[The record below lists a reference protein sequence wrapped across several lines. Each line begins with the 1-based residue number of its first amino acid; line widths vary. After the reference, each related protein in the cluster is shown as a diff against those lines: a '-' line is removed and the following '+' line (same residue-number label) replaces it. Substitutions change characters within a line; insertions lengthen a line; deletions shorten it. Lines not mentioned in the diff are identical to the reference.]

1 MKRSLT
7 KRLAALAL
15 AALLAVSAT
24 ACSGNGAASGSG
36 SQNSSQSTSGS
47 QTETSGPIVL
57 TDQAGREVTLEG
69 PAQTLVSCYYITT
82 YATIALGV
90 DDRVVG
96 LENKPESRPIYQM
109 AAPELLEQASVGSL
123 KEFNVEAAAALDPDL
138 VIMPLKLQD
147 YAAALEEL
155 DIPVLI
161 VNPESH
167 DLLVEMLTLI
177 GQACGVEDRAKELTD
192 YYGEQLSRME
202 ELTKDCEESVV
213 YMGANS
219 TYLETA
225 PNDMYQS
232 TLIDIAGGVNAAGEM
247 EGDYW
252 TQVSYES
259 LLAMAPDVFIIPTAA
274 EYTVDDVKNDPQLS
288 QLPAVVNDAVYA
300 MPKGIEEWD
309 SPIPSGILG
318 TMWLTSV
325 LHPDVYSFETFVSD
339 AQDFYQTFYG
349 FDIDTSLIT
358 K

>member
-1 MKRSLT
+1 MKQSLT
-7 KRLAALAL
+7 KRLTALAL

-24 ACSGNGAASGSG
+24 GCSGGNSSGSSTGSQSESQSG
-36 SQNSSQSTSGS
+36 SQNQQSST
-47 QTETSGPIVL
+47 IVL

-123 KEFNVEAAAALDPDL
+123 KEFNVEAAAALEPDL

-147 YAAALEEL
+147 YAGALEEL
-155 DIPVLI
+155 GIPVLM

-167 DLLVEMLTLI
+167 ELLVEMLTLI

-192 YYGEQLSRME
+192 YYEKQIARME
-202 ELTKDCEESVV
+202 ELTEGCEEPVV

-219 TYLETA
+219 TYLNTA
-225 PNDMYQS
+225 PKDMYQS

-252 TQVSYES
+252 TQVSYET
-259 LLAMAPDVFIIPTAA
+259 LLAMEPDVFIIPTAA

-325 LHPDVYSFETFVSD
+325 LHPDVYPFETFVSD

-349 FDIDTSLIT
+349 FEIDTSLIT

>member
-1 MKRSLT
+1 M
-7 KRLAALAL
+7 
-15 AALLAVSAT
+15 
-24 ACSGNGAASGSG
+24 
-36 SQNSSQSTSGS
+36 
-47 QTETSGPIVL
+47 
-57 TDQAGREVTLEG
+57 
-69 PAQTLVSCYYITT
+69 
-82 YATIALGV
+82 
-90 DDRVVG
+90 
-96 LENKPESRPIYQM
+96 
-109 AAPELLEQASVGSL
+109 GSL
-123 KEFNVEAAAALDPDL
+123 KEFNVEACAALDPDL

-147 YAAALEEL
+147 YVSALEEL
-155 DIPVLI
+155 GIPVLV

-192 YYGEQLSRME
+192 YYEEQITRME
-202 ELTKDCEESVV
+202 ELTQGCEEPVV

-219 TYLETA
+219 TYLNTA
-225 PNDMYQS
+225 PKDMYQS
-232 TLIDIAGGVNAAGEM
+232 TLIDIAGGVNAVGEM

-252 TQVSYES
+252 TQVSYET

-274 EYTVDDVKNDPQLS
+274 EYTVEDVMNDPQLS
-288 QLPAVVNDAVYA
+288 QLPAVVNGAVYA

-339 AQDFYQTFYG
+339 AQNFYKTFYG
-349 FDIDTSLIT
+349 FDIDASLIT

>member
-24 ACSGNGAASGSG
+24 ACGGNGAASGSG
-36 SQNSSQSTSGS
+36 SQDSAQNTSGS

-177 GQACGVEDRAKELTD
+177 GKACGVEERAKELTD

-202 ELTKDCEESVV
+202 ELTKDSEEPVV

-225 PNDMYQS
+225 PKDMYQS

-339 AQDFYQTFYG
+339 AQDFYKTFYG

>member
-7 KRLAALAL
+7 KQLAALAL
-15 AALLAVSAT
+15 AAVLAVSST
-24 ACSGNGAASGSG
+24 ACSQTSSGSG
-36 SQNSSQSTSGS
+36 SQSGSQSTIGS

-109 AAPELLEQASVGSL
+109 AAPELLEQTSVGTL
-123 KEFNVEAAAALDPDL
+123 KEFNVEATAALNPDL
-138 VIMPLKLQD
+138 VIMPLKLQS
-147 YAAALEEL
+147 YVSALEKL

-177 GQACGVEDRAKELTD
+177 GKACGVEDRAKELTD
-192 YYGEQLSRME
+192 YYGEQLARME
-202 ELTKDCEESVV
+202 ELTKDCEEPVV

-225 PNDMYQS
+225 PKDMYQS
-232 TLIDIAGGVNAAGEM
+232 TLIDIAGGVNAAGEL

-259 LLAMAPDVFIIPTAA
+259 LLAMAPDVFILPTAA

>member
-15 AALLAVSAT
+15 AAVLAVSAT
-24 ACSGNGAASGSG
+24 ACSQTSSGSG
-36 SQNSSQSTSGS
+36 SQSGSQSTRGS

-57 TDQAGREVTLEG
+57 TDQAGREVTLDG

-109 AAPELLEQASVGSL
+109 AAPELLEQTSVGTL
-123 KEFNVEAAAALDPDL
+123 KEFNVEATAALDPDL
-138 VIMPLKLQD
+138 VIMPLKLRD
-147 YAAALEEL
+147 YADALEEL

-177 GQACGVEDRAKELTD
+177 GKACGVEDRAKELTD
-192 YYGEQLSRME
+192 YYGEQLARME
-202 ELTKDCEESVV
+202 ELTKDCEEPVV

-225 PNDMYQS
+225 PKDMYQS

-252 TQVSYES
+252 TQVSYET
-259 LLAMAPDVFIIPTAA
+259 LLAMAPNVFILPTAA

-325 LHPDVYSFETFVSD
+325 LHPDVYPFETFVSD

>member
-1 MKRSLT
+1 MKRSL

-15 AALLAVSAT
+15 AAVLAVSAT
-24 ACSGNGAASGSG
+24 ACGGNGAASGSG
-36 SQNSSQSTSGS
+36 SQNGSQSTSGS
-47 QTETSGPIVL
+47 QAETSGPIVL
-57 TDQAGREVTLEG
+57 TDQAGRTVTLDG

-109 AAPELLEQASVGSL
+109 AAPELLDQASVGSL

-147 YAAALEEL
+147 YAGALEEL
-155 DIPVLI
+155 GIPVLM

-177 GQACGVEDRAKELTD
+177 GQACGVENRAKELTD
-192 YYGEQLSRME
+192 YYEEELSRME
-202 ELTKDCEESVV
+202 ELTKGQEKPVV
-213 YMGANS
+213 YMGGNS
-219 TYLETA
+219 TYLNTA
-225 PNDMYQS
+225 PKDMYQS

-325 LHPDVYSFETFVSD
+325 LHPDVYPFETFVSD

-349 FDIDTSLIT
+349 FTIDPSLIT

>member
-15 AALLAVSAT
+15 AAVLAVSAT
-24 ACSGNGAASGSG
+24 ACGQTSSGSG
-36 SQNSSQSTSGS
+36 SQSGSQSTSGS
-47 QTETSGPIVL
+47 QTETSAPIVL
-57 TDQAGREVTLEG
+57 TDQAGRKVALEG

-109 AAPELLEQASVGSL
+109 AAPELLEQTSVGTL

-138 VIMPLKLQD
+138 VIMPLKLQS
-147 YAAALEEL
+147 YVSALEKL

-167 DLLVEMLTLI
+167 AQLVEMLTLI
-177 GQACGVEDRAKELTD
+177 GQACGVEDRAKELTE
-192 YYGEQLSRME
+192 YYEDQLTRME
-202 ELTKDCEESVV
+202 ELTAECEEPVV

-219 TYLETA
+219 TYLQTA
-225 PNDMYQS
+225 PKDMYQS
-232 TLIDIAGGVNAAGEM
+232 TLIDMAGGVNAAGEM

-259 LLAMAPDVFIIPTAA
+259 LLAMAPDVFILPTAA

-288 QLPAVVNDAVYA
+288 QLPAVVNGAVYA

-325 LHPDVYSFETFVSD
+325 LHPDVYPFETFVSD
-339 AQDFYQTFYG
+339 ARDFYKTFYG

>member
-24 ACSGNGAASGSG
+24 ACSQNSATSG
-36 SQNSSQSTSGS
+36 SQNGSQSTSGS

-90 DDRVVG
+90 DNRVVG

-109 AAPELLEQASVGSL
+109 AAPELLEQASVGTL

-138 VIMPLKLQD
+138 VIMPLKLQN
-147 YAAALEEL
+147 YVSALEEL
-155 DIPVLI
+155 NIPVLI

-177 GQACGVEDRAKELTD
+177 GKACGVEDRAKELTD

-202 ELTKDCEESVV
+202 ELTKDCEEPVV

-225 PNDMYQS
+225 PKDMYQS
-232 TLIDIAGGVNAAGEM
+232 TLIDIAGGVNAAGEL

-259 LLAMAPDVFIIPTAA
+259 LLAMAPDVFILPTAA

-325 LHPDVYSFETFVSD
+325 LHPDVYPFETFVSD
-339 AQDFYQTFYG
+339 AQDFYKTFYG
-349 FDIDTSLIT
+349 FNIDTSLIT

>member
-7 KRLAALAL
+7 KQLAALAL
-15 AALLAVSAT
+15 AAVLAVSST
-24 ACSGNGAASGSG
+24 ACSQTSSGSG
-36 SQNSSQSTSGS
+36 SQSGSQSTIGS

-109 AAPELLEQASVGSL
+109 AAPELLEQTSVGTL
-123 KEFNVEAAAALDPDL
+123 KEFNVEATAALNPDL
-138 VIMPLKLQD
+138 VIMPLKLRD
-147 YAAALEEL
+147 YADALEKL

-177 GQACGVEDRAKELTD
+177 GKACGVEDRAKELTD
-192 YYGEQLSRME
+192 YYEEQLSRME
-202 ELTKDCEESVV
+202 ELTKDCEEPVV

-225 PNDMYQS
+225 PKDMYQS
-232 TLIDIAGGVNAAGEM
+232 TLIDIAGGVNAAGKL

-259 LLAMAPDVFIIPTAA
+259 LLAMAPDVFILPTAA
-274 EYTVDDVKNDPQLS
+274 EYTVDDVKNDPQLF
-288 QLPAVVNDAVYA
+288 QLPAVVNGAVYA

-325 LHPDVYSFETFVSD
+325 LHPDVYPFETFVSD
-339 AQDFYQTFYG
+339 AQNFYKTFYG
-349 FDIDTSLIT
+349 FDIDTNLIT